1 MNREEEIIK
10 TARFIYE
17 PCIPQSLQMRAGFI
31 DGAKWADKTMIEKA
45 YKWLKENAD
54 GYLDWYNWDE
64 CRLNTDTLLYDFLKA
79 MEE

>member
-45 YKWLKENAD
+45 YKWLEKNRNE
-54 GYLDWYNWDE
+54 LS
-64 CRLNTDTLLYDFLKA
+64 RVDTSGFVELFKKA